1 MSPAAKSNITPIKT
15 VRPQK
20 YMNAAMQHE
29 FNSLLIKMR
38 TEALSSQSTEK
49 VEYEKLPDE
58 IDIATMQEA
67 LTLDL
72 RRRERD
78 TMLIKK
84 INVALAKIETKD
96 YGYCTDC
103 GGEIG
108 VERLHA
114 RPTADLCI
122 SCKEAAEQK
131 ESQFSKKRR
140 TA

>member
-1 MSPAAKSNITPIKT
+1 MALVAKSNVTSIKA

-20 YMNAAMQHE
+20 YMNAVMQHE
-29 FNSLLIKMR
+29 FSSLLIKMR
-38 TEALSSQSTEK
+38 GEALLSQATEK
-49 VEYEKLPDE
+49 IEYEKLPDE

-72 RRRERD
+72 RRRERN
-78 TMLIKK
+78 TILIKK
-84 INVALAKIETKD
+84 INIALAKIETRD

-108 VERLHA
+108 ADRLRA

-131 ESQFSKKRR
+131 EGQFKKRR